1 MKHLSPKEFY
11 SQVSK
16 WVSGKR
22 LYVAEK
28 WCNAIVEVI
37 IQECFFKHACKVP
50 LLGVFTLIHHE
61 ESTQTQNK
69 NGEVQT
75 FIVPERFS
83 IEFTPCDS
91 FINDVNGKGVTKMYR
106 KRVKE
111 SKLTKRDIER
121 QLRFEKEKV
130 DEYFKQQEEI
140 KEQLKQEA
148 QKEIKAKKA
157 RKEKALKDFEEMLN
171 ERVEANGQ
179 ED

>member
-37 IQECFFKHACKVP
+37 IQECFFKHGCKVP
-50 LLGVFTLIHHE
+50 LLGNFDLIHHPE
-61 ESTQTQNK
+61 KTQTHNID
-69 NGEVQT
+69 GEVQT
-75 FIVPERFS
+75 VIVPEHFS
-83 IEFTPCDS
+83 VKFTPCDS

-111 SKLTKRDIER
+111 NKLTKRDIER

-130 DEYFKQQEEI
+130 DEYFKQQEEL
-140 KEQLKQEA
+140 KEQLKP
-148 QKEIKAKKA
+148 KKKVKKPPN
-157 RKEKALKDFEEMLN
+157 KEKALKDFEEKIKST
-171 ERVEANGQ
+171 Q
-179 ED
+179 

>member
-28 WCNAIVEVI
+28 WCNAVVEVI

-50 LLGVFTLIHHE
+50 LLGTFDLVHHE
-61 ESTQTQNK
+61 ESTQKQII
-69 NGEVQT
+69 NGEAQT
-75 FIVPERFS
+75 VIVPERFS
-83 IEFTPCDS
+83 VKFTPCDS
-91 FINDVNGKGVTKMYR
+91 FINDVNGEGVTKMYR

-111 SKLTKRDIER
+111 NKLTKRDIER

-130 DEYFKQQEEI
+130 DEYFKQQEKL
-140 KEQLKQEA
+140 KEELRQEA
-148 QKEIKAKKA
+148 QKENKNKKAKKD
-157 RKEKALKDFEEMLN
+157 KALKDFEKMLK
-171 ERVEANGQ
+171 ERVRANGQ

>member
-37 IQECFFKHACKVP
+37 IQECFFKHGCKVP
-50 LLGVFTLIHHE
+50 LLGNFDLIHHPE
-61 ESTQTQNK
+61 KTQTHNID
-69 NGEVQT
+69 GEVQT
-75 FIVPERFS
+75 VIVPEHFS
-83 IEFTPCDS
+83 VKFTPCDS

-111 SKLTKRDIER
+111 NKLTKRDIER

-130 DEYFKQQEEI
+130 DEYFKQQEEL
-140 KEQLKQEA
+140 KEQLRQEA
-148 QKEIKAKKA
+148 QKEDKNKKAKKT
-157 RKEKALKDFEEMLN
+157 KALKDFEKMLK
-171 ERVEANGQ
+171 ERVKANGQ

>member
-37 IQECFFKHACKVP
+37 IQECFFKHGCKVP
-50 LLGVFTLIHHE
+50 LLGNFDLIHHPE
-61 ESTQTQNK
+61 KTQTHNIG
-69 NGEVQT
+69 GEAQT
-75 FIVPERFS
+75 VIVPERFS
-83 IEFTPCDS
+83 VKFTPCDS
-91 FINDVNGKGVTKMYR
+91 FINDVNGEGVTKMYR

-111 SKLTKRDIER
+111 NKLTKRDIER

-130 DEYFKQQEEI
+130 DEYFKQQEEL
-140 KEQLKQEA
+140 KEQLRQEA
-148 QKEIKAKKA
+148 QKEDKNKKAKKT
-157 RKEKALKDFEEMLN
+157 KALKDFEKMLK
-171 ERVEANGQ
+171 ERVKANGQ